1 MAKKNSLTLGC
12 ENHKRTD
19 VSSADQTAP
28 SGMTARLRRLAKM
41 FAGYFADRRRHRAAD
56 SYLPCTASEE
66 AYCINRLS
74 VLDW

>member
-1 MAKKNSLTLGC
+1 MAKKNSLTLGF
-12 ENHKRTD
+12 ENSNRTANA
-19 VSSADQTAP
+19 SNDQTDP
-28 SGMTARLRRLAKM
+28 CGMKATFRRLAKM
-41 FAGYFADRRRHRAAD
+41 FPGYFADRRRHRAAD